1 MSAGGLCPVLIIQ
14 LASSRLRSTCFSMA
28 SLLERLEKEGSAP
41 LEPYGHQVGGHHL
54 LVKYGN
60 ECICKPMDDKERGF
74 YESFS
79 PELRIFTPSYY
90 GMIIMQPRA
99 LYV

>member
-1 MSAGGLCPVLIIQ
+1 
-14 LASSRLRSTCFSMA
+14 MA